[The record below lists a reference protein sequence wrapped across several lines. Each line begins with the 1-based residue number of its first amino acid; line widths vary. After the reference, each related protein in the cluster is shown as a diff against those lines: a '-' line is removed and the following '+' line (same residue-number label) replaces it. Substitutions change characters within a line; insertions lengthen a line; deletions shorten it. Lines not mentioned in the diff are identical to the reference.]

1 MRFSF
6 VFLALAGLI
15 AYDAIEYDGANT
27 KAAWSTVTQ
36 EFNRLRAGVASDAP
50 LRTSD
55 RSG

>member
-6 VFLALAGLI
+6 VFLVLAGLI

-55 RSG
+55 RPG

>member
-6 VFLALAGLI
+6 VFLVLAGLI

-36 EFNRLRAGVASDAP
+36 EFNRLRAGVAADTPIGASERP
-50 LRTSD
+50 
-55 RSG
+55 G